1 MSLTDTAIRNA
12 KPKDKQYKLSDEK
25 GLYLL
30 VKKAGKYFRFDYRFA
45 GKRKTFAIG
54 VYPDVTLAEA
64 RQQRDEARKL
74 LREGVDPSQ
83 HKRDTKNMLQK
94 IAANDFETIAREWFE
109 KKRPA
114 WAERHAY
121 TVIRRLELNIF
132 PWLGSRPIKLIA
144 APELLEVLRKIENRG
159 AIETA
164 HRIKQVCGQIFRYAV
179 ATGRA
184 ERDPSADLKGA
195 LTTAKSKS
203 MAAITDPKKIGGL
216 LRAIDGYDGHVVTIC
231 ALRLAPLTF
240 VRPGELRHAEWSEID
255 LDNGVW
261 KIPSHKMKM
270 KLPHIVPLSRQAV
283 EILTEIKSVTG
294 DGRYVFPSLRS
305 TARPMSN
312 NTVNAALRRMGYA
325 KDEMTGHG
333 FRAMA
338 STILHEQGWPSDVIE
353 RQLAHTEGNS
363 VKAAYNHAQHLPER
377 RKMMQAWADYLDALK
392 GGAKVI
398 PLMRANEKV

>member
-30 VKKAGKYFRFDYRFA
+30 VKKAGKYFRFDYRYA

-64 RQQRDEARKL
+64 RQQLDDARKL
-74 LREGVDPSQ
+74 LQKGVDPSQ
-83 HKRDTKNMLQK
+83 HKKETKIMQRELV
-94 IAANDFETIAREWFE
+94 ANNFQAVAREWFDKNTHVWT
-109 KKRPA
+109 KK
-114 WAERHAY
+114 HAT
-121 TVIRRLELNIF
+121 TVIRRLELNVF
-132 PWLGSRPIKLIA
+132 PIIGNRPIKLVT
-144 APELLEVLRKIENRG
+144 APELLEVLRKIESRG

-164 HRIKQVCGQIFRYAV
+164 HRVKQICGQVFRYAI

-184 ERDPSADLKGA
+184 ERDSSADLKGA
-195 LTTAKSKS
+195 LTPVKSKS
-203 MAAITDPKKIGGL
+203 MATITNPQKIGGL
-216 LRAIDGYDGHVVTIC
+216 LRAIDDYDGQIMTMC
-231 ALRLAPLTF
+231 ALRLAPLVF

-255 LDNGVW
+255 PDNAEW
-261 KIPSHKMKM
+261 KIPAHKMKM
-270 KLPHIVPLSRQAV
+270 KLSHIVPLSRQAV
-283 EILTEIKSVTG
+283 DILIELKPITG

-312 NTVNAALRRMGYA
+312 NTVNAALRRMGYS
-325 KDEMTGHG
+325 KEEMTGHG

-353 RQLAHTEGNS
+353 RQLAHAEGNS
-363 VKAAYNHAQHLPER
+363 VKAAYNHAEHLPKR
-377 RKMMQAWADYLDALK
+377 RKMMQAWADYLDSLK
-392 GGAKVI
+392 ADGNVI
-398 PLMRANEKV
+398 PLRSAKG